1 MIEYTEVSNLK
12 QTYKKQKQTISDR
25 DETIKL
31 LKKQDLETRISYY
44 ELLIRLSNIG
54 HSDDLNKNIK
64 MTDLID
70 NTIKEIWEDLKIELF
85 VENDEE
91 GKIIELNAPE
101 QCI

>member
-101 QCI
+101 NCI